1 MTPKREPAL
10 RIRVAGPGVR
20 PGRLAL
26 ADLMHVGR
34 QLQTAVE
41 RIALVL
47 RGGATSLRPGRR
59 PAEVVE
65 LCRLDLVGFGS
76 GSAILELDLA
86 GPERPF
92 PAWDL
97 GETAL
102 DCLVRGLQELG
113 ESSELPAGWDSGVLV
128 AWRELGSLLDRG
140 VERVEIERSGRGVS
154 TRSVF
159 TQEIRDRIVRQIRA
173 PVQNLIAVEGRLLM
187 ADFDETRL
195 RCRIHPPF
203 GTPATCSFRE
213 DQREA
218 VLELLTKYVRVV
230 GEAEMDE
237 QGRVRPLKIA
247 DIEPINPPGET
258 QAYPAF
264 WEHPTVE
271 DLAITQGVSPIQ
283 RIEGLAA
290 NLWNTDEDL
299 QAFLDDIY
307 SARDA
312 RTD

>member
-1 MTPKREPAL
+1 MTQKREPAL
-10 RIRVAGPGVR
+10 RIRVEGPGVR

-34 QLQTAVE
+34 HLQTAVE

-59 PAEVVE
+59 PAEVAE
-65 LCRLDLVGFGS
+65 LCRLDLVGFGP
-76 GSAILELDLA
+76 GSAVLELDLA
-86 GPERPF
+86 QPDRPF
-92 PAWDL
+92 PALDL

-140 VERVEIERSGRGVS
+140 VDRIEIERSGTGGP
-154 TRSVF
+154 TRTVF
-159 TQEIRDRIVRQIRA
+159 TQEVRNRLIRQIRA
-173 PVQNLIAVEGRLLM
+173 PVPNLIAVEGRLLM

-237 QGRVRPLKIA
+237 QGRVRLLKIA

-264 WEHPTVE
+264 WEHPAVE

-283 RIEGLAA
+283 RIEDLAA

-299 QAFLDDIY
+299 QAFLEDIY